1 MKNLFLIALMILI
14 VSPLV
19 SSAAQVKAPADST
32 VADSTSGKNT
42 YEMETALK
50 YWQEKYEYT
59 IKGAVFDDVAQAVK
73 AIIESNSCA
82 VIQFTMKTSDA
93 GLGKAV
99 IESDFCIIA
108 MGDSSYRIAQQFSLQ
123 KGQET
128 MGHITM
134 PFIPGGSWK
143 NMRIK
148 YKVIIKEN
156 GDESIGVMMKLCEI
170 SGEESYVTR
179 KFHFWESNGVL
190 ETAFMAKIKQKF
202 PPKQ

>member
-1 MKNLFLIALMILI
+1 MKKLFLIALMILL

-19 SSAAQVKAPADST
+19 KLAAQEEVPAD
-32 VADSTSGKNT
+32 TSVVDTTAKDT

-50 YWQEKYEYT
+50 YWQEKYEVKIT
-59 IKGAVFDDVAQAVK
+59 GAIFEDVAQAIK
-73 AIIESNSCA
+73 GIIDSSSCA

-99 IESDFCIIA
+99 IESDFCVIS
-108 MGDSSYRIAQQFSLQ
+108 MGDSSYRIAQQFSLL

-134 PFIPGGSWK
+134 PFIPGGHWK

-148 YKVIIKEN
+148 YKLIIKEN
-156 GDESIGVMMKLCEI
+156 EDESIGVMMKLCEI

-190 ETAFMAKIKQKF
+190 ETAFMNKIKAKF
-202 PPKQ
+202 PTAQ

>member
-1 MKNLFLIALMILI
+1 MKKLFIIALILI
-14 VSPLV
+14 FASPLV
-19 SSAAQVKAPADST
+19 KLAAQDEVPADT
-32 VADSTSGKNT
+32 TAGEET
-42 YEMETALK
+42 YETETALK
-50 YWQEKYEYT
+50 YWQEKYEVT
-59 IKGAVFDDVAQAVK
+59 ITGAIFEDVAQAIK
-73 AIIESNSCA
+73 EIIDSNSCA

-134 PFIPGGSWK
+134 PFIPGGNWK

-148 YKVIIKEN
+148 YKLIIKEN
-156 GDESIGVMMKLCEI
+156 EDESIGVMMKLCEI
-170 SGEESYVTR
+170 SGEEAFVTR
-179 KFHFWESNGVL
+179 KFYFWESNGVL
-190 ETAFMAKIKQKF
+190 ETAFMNKIKQKF
-202 PPKQ
+202 PPKE

>member
-1 MKNLFLIALMILI
+1 MKKLFLIALMILLI
-14 VSPLV
+14 SPFVKL
-19 SSAAQVKAPADST
+19 AAQEEVPADST
-32 VADSTSGKNT
+32 VTDTTAGDT
-42 YEMETALK
+42 YEMETVLK
-50 YWQEKYEYT
+50 YWQEKYEVKIT
-59 IKGAVFDDVAQAVK
+59 GAIFDDVAQAIK
-73 AIIESNSCA
+73 GIIDSSSCA
-82 VIQFTMKTSDA
+82 VIQFTNKTSDA

-134 PFIPGGSWK
+134 PFIPGGRWK

-148 YKVIIKEN
+148 YKLIIKEN
-156 GDESIGVMMKLCEI
+156 EDETIGVMMKLCEI

-190 ETAFMAKIKQKF
+190 ETAFINKIKKKF
-202 PPKQ
+202 TTVK

>member
-1 MKNLFLIALMILI
+1 MKKLFLIAILVFLGNPLMKL
-14 VSPLV
+14 
-19 SSAAQVKAPADST
+19 AAQEEVPAD
-32 VADSTSGKNT
+32 TSVVDTTDGDT

-50 YWQEKYEYT
+50 YWQEKYEVV
-59 IKGAVFDDVAQAVK
+59 IQGAIFEDVAQAIKEIV
-73 AIIESNSCA
+73 ESSSCA
-82 VIQFTMKTSDA
+82 VIQFTNKTSDA

-108 MGDSSYRIAQQFSLQ
+108 MGDSSYRIASQFSLL

-134 PFIPGGSWK
+134 PFIPGGRWK

-148 YKVIIKEN
+148 YKLIIKESE
-156 GDESIGVMMKLCEI
+156 DESIAVMMKLCEI

-190 ETAFMAKIKQKF
+190 ETAFMDKIKQKF
-202 PPKQ
+202 PPKE

>member
-1 MKNLFLIALMILI
+1 MKKLFLIALMLI
-14 VSPLV
+14 FTNPLLKL
-19 SSAAQVKAPADST
+19 AAQDEVPADT
-32 VADSTSGKNT
+32 TAGAET
-42 YEMETALK
+42 YETETALK
-50 YWQEKYEYT
+50 YWQEKYEVT
-59 IKGAVFDDVAQAVK
+59 ITGAIFEDVAQAIK
-73 AIIESNSCA
+73 EIIDSSSCA

-108 MGDSSYRIAQQFSLQ
+108 MGDSSYRIAQQFSLL

-134 PFIPGGSWK
+134 PFIPGGNWK

-148 YKVIIKEN
+148 YKLIIKEN
-156 GDESIGVMMKLCEI
+156 EDESIGVMMKLCEI
-170 SGEESYVTR
+170 SGEEAFVTR

-190 ETAFMAKIKQKF
+190 ETAFMNKIKQKF
-202 PPKQ
+202 PPKE

>member
-1 MKNLFLIALMILI
+1 MKNLFLIALMIILI
-14 VSPLV
+14 SPLMKL
-19 SSAAQVKAPADST
+19 AAQEEVPADST
-32 VADSTSGKNT
+32 IADTTATDT

-50 YWQEKYEYT
+50 YWQPKYELT
-59 IKGAVFDDVAQAVK
+59 LTGAIFEDVAQAIK
-73 AIIESNSCA
+73 SIIDSSSCA
-82 VIQFTMKTSDA
+82 VIQFTNKTSDA

-108 MGDSSYRIAQQFSLQ
+108 IGDSSYRIASQFSLL

-134 PFIPGGSWK
+134 PFIPGGNWK

-148 YKVIIKEN
+148 YKLIIKEN
-156 GDESIGVMMKLCEI
+156 EDETIGIMMKLCEI

-179 KFHFWESNGVL
+179 KFYFWESNGVL
-190 ETAFMAKIKQKF
+190 ETAFMNKIKAKF
-202 PPKQ
+202 PTAQ